1 MEESGNET
9 FGFNKRKAEG
19 RDKSDKPERNL
30 QLKVRKLNPTNT
42 ISYLQILGTGMDT
55 QDTSPSILFFF
66 DKQRFFLMLVR
77 YYLMQGLQRF
87 CTEHKIKLSKID
99 HVFLS
104 RVCSE
109 TAGGI
114 PGLLLTL
121 AGMGEEGMSV
131 NVWGPSNLQ
140 YLVDAMKSFIPHA
153 AMVHTTSFG
162 SDATAQFGASNFT
175 DPINLVDNE
184 VVKISAILLRP
195 SYSEGSAGKPGDIS
209 VIYLCELPDIVG
221 KFDPEKAKALGL
233 KPGPKY
239 RELQSGKS
247 VKSDHQNIV
256 VGSSSDVM
264 GPSIPGPIVFLVDCP
279 TESHMQEL
287 LSIQSLHSYYADYLG
302 SSPENVKTV
311 TCIIHL
317 SPPSV
322 ISSPNYQN
330 WMKNFGSAQH
340 IMAGHEMKNV
350 EIPILKSSARI
361 AARLNYLCPQ
371 FFPAPG
377 FWSLKQV
384 NSSKVDSSFSGKDCV
399 SKFPESI
406 SAENLLKFT
415 LRPHAHLGL
424 DKSSIPSLMAPS
436 EVIQEL
442 VTEIPEIVGAAQDVR
457 QLWLGSAET
466 KGDMTLVQ
474 DKYAVPSCLE
484 DIRRDDLEIV
494 LLGTGSSQPSK
505 YRNVSSVYINLFSK
519 GGLLLDCGE
528 GTLGQLK
535 RRYGVEGADLVVR
548 NLKCIWISHIHAD
561 HHTGLARI
569 LALRCD
575 LLKGVAHEPL
585 AVIGPRQLKRFLDAY
600 QRLED
605 LDMQFLD
612 CRSTSLA
619 SWEASEGNSEYKHHS
634 ASGSPNNL
642 EDVNKPAVNTESTL
656 FARGSRMQSYWK
668 RPGNPVDNA
677 MNFAVL
683 RAFGI
688 VLKAA
693 ERINSVGKMIPGW
706 KILYSG
712 DTRPCPELAT
722 FEDDLVEEAVA
733 RNHSTTKEA
742 IEVGDSAD
750 LPVLP
755 KVLPY
760 LKLLFKNEMIVDELD
775 DVADT
780 ASCLQAMS
788 GTNPAFMVQWARSIA
803 TPVGRCKLILETIA
817 DFLLLVYAAKLGRLL
832 YKIKR
837 GFGDMDSSRRAVESY
852 WRSKMVDTVTSQE
865 DKVTPVY
872 KLEEICELL
881 RSSHVSIVK
890 EVSEFILKRLE
901 HKSPIVKQKAL
912 RLIKYA
918 VGKSGVEFR
927 REMQRHS
934 AAVRQLFHYR
944 GQTDP
949 LKGDALNKA
958 VRDTAHEA
966 ISAIF
971 SEENKPTTTE
981 DLNERIQGFGNTNFE
996 MPSEDRKSFLS
1007 EVVGIGSASI
1017 KQGLSNFTQGHSL
1030 RKNDN
1035 GSYKGPNLRRSLTIE
1050 NDHADRYEPVQL
1062 RNETQG
1068 SFGVLKN
1075 ATSGPWGQD
1084 SRVSNAETKNG
1095 GSSSSYTE
1103 SKTREERLL
1112 ETIVTSGGIRL
1123 QPTRDA
1129 IQVFL
1134 LEAAKLDARALSHA
1148 LESKLQSPVWQ
1159 VCMKAVCVL
1168 ESILRKRDDEH
1179 FSIVTSYFC
1188 ENKDTVVR
1196 CTESPQSSLREKSTK
1211 VLSLLGGERAGPF
1224 MGNSEKSV
1232 KDETA
1237 SVQMPDLIDT
1247 GDSNDFFET
1256 NDSIKEPIDEK
1267 TANLTMPTTN
1277 LIDDLFGDS
1286 YDGGNSREQKN
1297 DDDPFAD
1304 VSFHTNESREHAD
1317 DLFSG
1322 MTVDSKP
1329 GTNENHMPTNKNGTE
1344 PFDIFGS
1351 NAELTQEQGN
1361 CKMDVNDLMAGM
1373 SINENVPKMNQPGTT
1388 SVVLPESIFADPS
1401 NHSGHQ
1407 LSNDALTSILGSQAT
1422 TMNANSIFPSGTM
1435 TYNIPPGIMLNPA
1448 FRTQP
1453 VNYGGMGNFL
1463 AHQQFLATMSNFQHL
1478 SNLNAQNPGVSN
1490 VLGANGGGYSSA
1502 FPDIFQ
1508 SNYPNQAP
1516 SSLMNNSKKE
1526 ETRAFDFISG
1536 TSCDVVHLSV
1546 ELSMA
1551 CSRTVMGEQR
1561 DERKRTR
1568 WVAVGELGF
1577 DDKLLIT
1584 NSSLPSRGLIGG
1596 ILKLQD
1602 PSHPENVQ

>member
-1 MEESGNET
+1 
-9 FGFNKRKAEG
+9 
-19 RDKSDKPERNL
+19 
-30 QLKVRKLNPTNT
+30 
-42 ISYLQILGTGMDT
+42 
-55 QDTSPSILFFF
+55 
-66 DKQRFFLMLVR
+66 
-77 YYLMQGLQRF
+77 
-87 CTEHKIKLSKID
+87 
-99 HVFLS
+99 
-104 RVCSE
+104 
-109 TAGGI
+109 
-114 PGLLLTL
+114 
-121 AGMGEEGMSV
+121 
-131 NVWGPSNLQ
+131 
-140 YLVDAMKSFIPHA
+140 
-153 AMVHTTSFG
+153 
-162 SDATAQFGASNFT
+162 
-175 DPINLVDNE
+175 
-184 VVKISAILLRP
+184 
-195 SYSEGSAGKPGDIS
+195 
-209 VIYLCELPDIVG
+209 
-221 KFDPEKAKALGL
+221 
-233 KPGPKY
+233 
-239 RELQSGKS
+239 
-247 VKSDHQNIV
+247 
-256 VGSSSDVM
+256 
-264 GPSIPGPIVFLVDCP
+264 
-279 TESHMQEL
+279 
-287 LSIQSLHSYYADYLG
+287 
-302 SSPENVKTV
+302 
-311 TCIIHL
+311 
-317 SPPSV
+317 
-322 ISSPNYQN
+322 
-330 WMKNFGSAQH
+330 
-340 IMAGHEMKNV
+340 
-350 EIPILKSSARI
+350 
-361 AARLNYLCPQ
+361 
-371 FFPAPG
+371 
-377 FWSLKQV
+377 
-384 NSSKVDSSFSGKDCV
+384 
-399 SKFPESI
+399 
-406 SAENLLKFT
+406 
-415 LRPHAHLGL
+415 
-424 DKSSIPSLMAPS
+424 
-436 EVIQEL
+436 
-442 VTEIPEIVGAAQDVR
+442 
-457 QLWLGSAET
+457 
-466 KGDMTLVQ
+466 
-474 DKYAVPSCLE
+474 
-484 DIRRDDLEIV
+484 
-494 LLGTGSSQPSK
+494 
-505 YRNVSSVYINLFSK
+505 
-519 GGLLLDCGE
+519 
-528 GTLGQLK
+528 
-535 RRYGVEGADLVVR
+535 
-548 NLKCIWISHIHAD
+548 
-561 HHTGLARI
+561 
-569 LALRCD
+569 
-575 LLKGVAHEPL
+575 
-585 AVIGPRQLKRFLDAY
+585 
-600 QRLED
+600 
-605 LDMQFLD
+605 
-612 CRSTSLA
+612 
-619 SWEASEGNSEYKHHS
+619 
-634 ASGSPNNL
+634 
-642 EDVNKPAVNTESTL
+642 
-656 FARGSRMQSYWK
+656 
-668 RPGNPVDNA
+668 
-677 MNFAVL
+677 
-683 RAFGI
+683 
-688 VLKAA
+688 
-693 ERINSVGKMIPGW
+693 
-706 KILYSG
+706 
-712 DTRPCPELAT
+712 
-722 FEDDLVEEAVA
+722 
-733 RNHSTTKEA
+733 
-742 IEVGDSAD
+742 
-750 LPVLP
+750 
-755 KVLPY
+755 
-760 LKLLFKNEMIVDELD
+760 
-775 DVADT
+775 
-780 ASCLQAMS
+780 
-788 GTNPAFMVQWARSIA
+788 
-803 TPVGRCKLILETIA
+803 
-817 DFLLLVYAAKLGRLL
+817 
-832 YKIKR
+832 
-837 GFGDMDSSRRAVESY
+837 MDSSRRAVESY

-1084 SRVSNAETKNG
+1084 IRVSNAETKNG

-1211 VLSLLGGERAGPF
+1211 VLSLLGGERTGPF

-1232 KDETA
+1232 KAETA

-1453 VNYGGMGNFL
+1453 VNYGAMGNFL

-1502 FPDIFQ
+1502 FPDILQ

-1526 ETRAFDFISG
+1526 ETRAFDFIS
-1536 TSCDVVHLSV
+1536 DHL
-1546 ELSMA
+1546 A
-1551 CSRTVMGEQR
+1551 AAR
-1561 DERKRTR
+1561 DPKR
-1568 WVAVGELGF
+1568 VA
-1577 DDKLLIT
+1577 
-1584 NSSLPSRGLIGG
+1584 
-1596 ILKLQD
+1596 
-1602 PSHPENVQ
+1602 